1 MKGVGML
8 IKRQVKTSFK
18 SKLLILFLT
27 AGLIPLIAWA
37 ALYQRI
43 ISGMIME
50 SSENASIENMKY
62 VSFNIQ
68 RQMEAAEQ
76 LLGWITYNQDL
87 QEILTMN
94 TDRLYEKQLAAI

>member
-27 AGLIPLIAWA
+27 AGLIPLIASA
-37 ALYQRI
+37 ALYLRI

-76 LLGWITYNQDL
+76 LLGWITCLKVPEHVLPCWPGRRQW
-87 QEILTMN
+87 T
-94 TDRLYEKQLAAI
+94 RLPA

>member
-27 AGLIPLIAWA
+27 AGLIPLIASA

-43 ISGMIME
+43 ISGL
-50 SSENASIENMKY
+50 S
-62 VSFNIQ
+62 
-68 RQMEAAEQ
+68 AE
-76 LLGWITYNQDL
+76 
-87 QEILTMN
+87 
-94 TDRLYEKQLAAI
+94 